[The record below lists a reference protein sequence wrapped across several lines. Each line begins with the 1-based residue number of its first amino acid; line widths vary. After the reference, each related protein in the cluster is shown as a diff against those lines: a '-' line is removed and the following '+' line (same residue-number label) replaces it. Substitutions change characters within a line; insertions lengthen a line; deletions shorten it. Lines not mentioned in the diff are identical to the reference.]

1 MLQRCLAF
9 IQRNYLMNDAYC
21 MLQWCHNSLMTRF
34 LCDFFVLSPT
44 TGEEKEI
51 ITVYFL
57 PERSLNYRFSSGRS
71 QYTVV
76 TDVSLSYEAANKKCS
91 RILGPGA
98 NLVNVTTEEE
108 YIVINGALNAMDIEG
123 NTMFWIA
130 GYVNQPYKS
139 FHKWG
144 NCEPGWD

>member
-1 MLQRCLAF
+1 MNNTYCSYSRVTILVTVRVR
-9 IQRNYLMNDAYC
+9 RNV
-21 MLQWCHNSLMTRF
+21 TF
-34 LCDFFVLSPT
+34 LSFLLLL
-44 TGEEKEI
+44 ERKET

-71 QYTVV
+71 QYVVV

-123 NTMFWIA
+123 STMFWIA

-144 NCEPGWD
+144 FCEPGCNLFLFLSYIIFH

>member
-1 MLQRCLAF
+1 
-9 IQRNYLMNDAYC
+9 MNNTYC
-21 MLQWCHNSLMTRF
+21 MLQSCHNSRYN
-34 LCDFFVLSPT
+34 LCPSQCDIFVLAPT
-44 TGEEKEI
+44 AGGEKET

-71 QYTVV
+71 QYVVV
-76 TDVSLSYEAANKKCS
+76 TDVSLSYGAANKKCS

-123 NTMFWIA
+123 STMFWIA

-144 NCEPGWD
+144 FCEPGCNLLLFLPLI